1 MPGSLPFGKTV
12 LNYKFD
18 LYVSCIG
25 SADRNALLNNF
36 KMRYQDLLEILAN
49 PENSKIVFKRD
60 DIRPEQLAKEIVAFA
75 NFRGGQVFL
84 GIEDN
89 TLKVT
94 GIQKDSCE
102 EWVMDTI
109 FGRYI
114 TPSIIPLYE
123 EIKTPDGN
131 VAVIT
136 VEQGT
141 LKPYAVIANDTETI
155 YIRIGSVSKQADRN
169 QILRMS
175 QEAGYFH
182 FETAPISGSSI
193 DEIDKELFTH
203 YYNTVFDENIE
214 DDTELELRLLQLD
227 LLVKSSFENHVCSI
241 AGLILFGKNPGRFL
255 PQHGVRVI
263 HYRGEDIETDS
274 ISDTVFR
281 APLARIIKMNELR
294 RSGLVDNVMQHL
306 SEKLAIEKIS
316 EDGITRIREWI
327 IPKRILREL
336 LVNSI
341 IHRDYTRNGINE
353 IRIFSNRIEVESQ
366 GRLPNTL
373 TIEKIKAGQKYPRN
387 PILIQFAQYLG
398 LMEHKGLGIR
408 RIVLE
413 ELHDQGFSE
422 PVFIEKDEL
431 FTVIVRKKV

>member
-1 MPGSLPFGKTV
+1 
-12 LNYKFD
+12 
-18 LYVSCIG
+18 
-25 SADRNALLNNF
+25 
-36 KMRYQDLLEILAN
+36 MRYQDLLEILAN
-49 PENSKIVFKRD
+49 PENSKVEFKRD

-84 GIEDN
+84 GIDDDTHEI
-89 TLKVT
+89 V
-94 GIQKDSCE
+94 GIQKENCE
-102 EWVMDTI
+102 EWVMDTV

-123 EIKTPDGN
+123 EINTPDGN

-136 VEQGT
+136 IEQGT
-141 LKPYAVIANDTETI
+141 LKPYAVRANERETI

-175 QEAGYFH
+175 QEAGYYH
-182 FETAPISGSSI
+182 FEIAPVSGSVI

-214 DDTELELRLLQLD
+214 NDRELELRLSQLD
-227 LLVKSSFENHVCSI
+227 LLVTSGFENHVCSI
-241 AGLILFGKNPGRFL
+241 AGLILFGKSPGRFL

-274 ISDTVFR
+274 ISDMVFR
-281 APLARIIKMNELR
+281 APLGRILEQNELK

-306 SEKLAIEKIS
+306 SEKLAREKIS
-316 EDGITRIREWI
+316 DDGITRIKKWE
-327 IPKRILREL
+327 IPERILREL
-336 LVNSI
+336 LVNGI
-341 IHRDYTRNGINE
+341 IHRDYTRSGLNE
-353 IRIFSNRIEVESQ
+353 IRIFSDRIEVESQ

-387 PILIQFAQYLG
+387 PILVQFAQYLG

-408 RIVLE
+408 KIVLE
-413 ELHDQGFSE
+413 ELQNQGFPE
-422 PVFIEKDEL
+422 PEFIEKDEL
-431 FTVIVRKKV
+431 FTVIIRKK